1 MSQNEYRCFCAHG
14 LREAQFT
21 GVDGQTPPGITLP
34 PGATYAALERCCEIP
49 VGKASVSAEVNSDA
63 PETLRNRVGVTL
75 TQYRADGGAI
85 CEDYLDTGIQNG
97 RLSFQGAYDLEPGAV
112 KLRLHLYAKW
122 FEGRV
127 NFTSPQLE
135 FGAPLPERKA
145 RIISTR
151 LTYQEGETKAMRRQ
165 RIRSILERIGEQEPR
180 RDLILFTEDAFTMG
194 LANLTKEECS
204 EPIPGPGTELLSEM
218 ASKLNCNIACGV
230 EEDEHGVFRNSCVL
244 INRKGTIAGIYHKVH
259 LTINESRNGVVP
271 GSDFPVFDLD
281 FAKVGVSICWDN
293 WFGESARALRLNGAE
308 LLLVPIAGDG
318 IPTHRQH
325 VWPARAVEH
334 GMAAAFSPFSVSE
347 DGIGPAQIFDQM
359 GNLLAEA
366 HPGTLYAAA
375 DVVFSKRYRTRYL
388 SVGNAYGEGRSLYV
402 AERRPGC
409 YATLQ

>member
-1 MSQNEYRCFCAHG
+1 MSQNEYHCFCAHG
-14 LREAQFT
+14 LSEAQFT
-21 GVDGQTPPGITLP
+21 GVDGQTAPGITLP
-34 PGATYAALERCCEIP
+34 PGATYAAMERFFETP
-49 VGKASVSAEVNSDA
+49 SDKGSVSVQVQSDA
-63 PETLRNRVGVTL
+63 PEHLRNRVGVTL
-75 TQYRADGGAI
+75 TQYRADGGTI
-85 CEDYLDTGIQNG
+85 CEDYLDTCIQQG
-97 RLSFQGAYDLEPGAV
+97 RLSFHGAYDLEPGSV

-122 FEGRV
+122 FEGKV
-127 NFTSPQLE
+127 NFTTPQLE
-135 FGAPLPERKA
+135 FGAPLPVRKA

-151 LTYQEGETKAMRRQ
+151 LTYQEGETKEMRRQ
-165 RIRSILERIGEQEPR
+165 RIRSILEHIGEHEAK
-180 RDLILFTEDAFTMG
+180 RDLVLFTEDAFTMG
-194 LANLTKEECS
+194 LANLTKEDRNES
-204 EPIPGPGTELLSEM
+204 IPGPGTELLSEM
-218 ASKLNCNIACGV
+218 ASKLNCNIASGI
-230 EEDEHGVFRNSCVL
+230 EENENGVFRNSCVL
-244 INRKGTIAGIYHKVH
+244 INRQGDIAGIYHKVH

-293 WFGESARALRLNGAE
+293 WFGESARALRLHGAE

-325 VWPARAVEH
+325 VWPSRAVEH
-334 GMAAAFSPFSVSE
+334 GMAAAFSPFNVSE

-409 YATLQ
+409 YAPLL